1 MALSALVVKF
11 SDLRKRSRPD
21 ACATAEPQ
29 EERKPMTLPPP
40 RPRRRKPL
48 DAGPFAPEIGSFRLH
63 LAAEGKA
70 AKTVRTYTE
79 AVAWFAAAHL
89 IPRTSCTRWE
99 QVSGHDVQRWLVHLL
114 TRYSDAYASNQFRA
128 LQQFFRWLAEEEQ
141 LPDPMTRLRAPK
153 VTEKLVPVFTSEE
166 LSALAKTCQGR
177 SFAQRRDTAII
188 AVLTATG
195 IRAGS
200 WPGSATTRTTRGAA
214 TSTCGGGRSPSA
226 ARAAGRGWSGSGTR
240 PPAPWTGTSASAPG
254 MSRRTGRSCGW
265 G

>member
-1 MALSALVVKF
+1 MALSALIVKF

-29 EERKPMTLPPP
+29 EERKTMTVPQP

-89 IPRTSCTRWE
+89 IPRTSCARWE

-141 LPDPMTRLRAPK
+141 LPDPMTRLRAP
-153 VTEKLVPVFTSEE
+153 
-166 LSALAKTCQGR
+166 R
-177 SFAQRRDTAII
+177 
-188 AVLTATG
+188 
-195 IRAGS
+195 
-200 WPGSATTRTTRGAA
+200 
-214 TSTCGGGRSPSA
+214 
-226 ARAAGRGWSGSGTR
+226 
-240 PPAPWTGTSASAPG
+240 
-254 MSRRTGRSCGW
+254 
-265 G
+265 